1 MMTMSDNTR
10 KTLRYLLA
18 IWLPLWLCAG
28 TVFLLMQQGE
38 GFMLVIA
45 VLALVMFRAD
55 WALRRQTL
63 HLRDDSGDGLFV
75 DEGAMLL
82 QWRQGIDL
90 SIVMTLH
97 EFIDTDTTDDD
108 AILALRDLLHTPPT
122 VPLSNPRKSLFTGDN

>member
-1 MMTMSDNTR
+1 MRMSDNTR
-10 KTLRYLLA
+10 KTLRYMLA

-28 TVFLLMQQGE
+28 TMFLLMQQGE

-45 VLALVMFRAD
+45 VLALVMLRAD
-55 WALRRQTL
+55 WALWRQADS
-63 HLRDDSGDGLFV
+63 LREERGVRLFV

-97 EFIDTDTTDDD
+97 EFIDHDASDDT
-108 AILALRDLLHTPPT
+108 IQALRDLLHTSPCVEPD
-122 VPLSNPRKSLFTGDN
+122 SNQHPS